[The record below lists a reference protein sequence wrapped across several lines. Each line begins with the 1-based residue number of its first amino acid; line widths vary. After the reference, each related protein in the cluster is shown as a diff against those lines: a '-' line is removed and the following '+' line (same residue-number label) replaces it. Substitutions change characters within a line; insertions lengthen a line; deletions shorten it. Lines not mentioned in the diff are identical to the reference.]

1 MCSASVS
8 SVIAGAT
15 SAEQVQANA
24 KTAGWTLNDDETNG
38 VNEILDDAA

>member
-1 MCSASVS
+1 LLGQPVVS

-24 KTAGWTLNDDETNG
+24 ATAEWRLTPEEVAEATAL
-38 VNEILDDAA
+38 VR